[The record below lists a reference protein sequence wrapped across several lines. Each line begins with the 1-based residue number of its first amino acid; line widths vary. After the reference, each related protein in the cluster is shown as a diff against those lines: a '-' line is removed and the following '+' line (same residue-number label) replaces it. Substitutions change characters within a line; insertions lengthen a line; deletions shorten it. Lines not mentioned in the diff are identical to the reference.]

1 MRLDTTVVEFKG
13 DGKLESLVIK
23 DVNTEETE
31 VMNPAAVFV
40 FIGLLPNTGFVKDSV
55 DLDKWGS
62 ITTTPTMETSLEG
75 VFAADD
81 ARVGSTQQVTSVV
94 GEGATAAL
102 MIRQYLERTQ
112 GSRAYK
118 GE

>member
-13 DGKLESLVIK
+13 DAKLDSLVIK

-40 FIGLLPNTGFVKDSV
+40 FIGLLSNTSLVNDSI
-55 DLDKWGS
+55 DWDQWGS
-62 ITTTPTMETSLEG
+62 ITTSPTMETSLEG
-75 VFAADD
+75 AFAEGD
-81 ARVGSTQQVTSVV
+81 ARAGSTKQVTSAV

-118 GE
+118 GD